1 MLAGGHAGVSRYT
14 DALTR
19 ALDRVVPDFPEL
31 TLEAVTTRATAETS
45 TFENIAVTP
54 AGLPLGAEG
63 RGWVRLLLEQAVARR
78 RAFDLLHFFDLLGPV
93 LARDQRFVTTLHDAS
108 IAHGF
113 EFSRLRRTYKRRV
126 QPWALRRAEAVVAVS
141 AFARDEAVR
150 LLGGEAARIRV
161 IHSGPG
167 LIEADEDDA
176 PIAGQPRPYL
186 LFVGTLA
193 DNKNLPFLVRA
204 FDRSGADADLVLAG
218 RRGSAFDE
226 LESTIGAAGSRDRIR
241 LVEDVSDRSLNG
253 LYRGALALLH
263 PSRYEGFGF
272 TPLEAMTRGV
282 RWSQATFRR
291 SARSRATAR
300 SSFHSMTSSVGRRR
314 FAASPPTGRFGQ
326 ISRAEGWRRQP
337 GTRGTRQPGGSASS
351 CSSSDLAP
359 GEHPDVPLSHVEPG
373 KEVEDGRTAVPPE
386 QRRDVL
392 APPHDRLVAR
402 LLDAESVIR
411 EETLVA
417 AKREGP
423 DVCVVIR
430 DPTLGVGRRR
440 VELSALREDAA
451 RLSHE
456 RRRIAYVLEDVLEDD
471 PLEGSVAEG
480 QWLALDVG
488 VKDLAAERGRVL
500 DGGRIHLD
508 ACVLA
513 EVVREPPGAT
523 TDVQQTGARR
533 EVPREIAPVPWL
545 LMPVRVRQGGED

>member
-1 MLAGGHAGVSRYT
+1 MAMLAGGHAGVSRYT

-161 IHSGPG
+161 VHSGPG

-272 TPLEAMTRGV
+272 TPLEAMTRGCPV
-282 RWSQATFRR
+282 VASDIPPLREVSGDGALILPLDDELGWSEAIRRIASDGALRADLARRGLETAARYSWDETARRLCELLLELGPSTGQAPRR
-291 SARSRATAR
+291 SA
-300 SSFHSMTSSVGRRR
+300 F
-314 FAASPPTGRFGQ
+314 P
-326 ISRAEGWRRQP
+326 
-337 GTRGTRQPGGSASS
+337 RGAG
-351 CSSSDLAP
+351 
-359 GEHPDVPLSHVEPG
+359 
-373 KEVEDGRTAVPPE
+373 
-386 QRRDVL
+386 
-392 APPHDRLVAR
+392 
-402 LLDAESVIR
+402 
-411 EETLVA
+411 
-417 AKREGP
+417 
-423 DVCVVIR
+423 
-430 DPTLGVGRRR
+430 
-440 VELSALREDAA
+440 
-451 RLSHE
+451 
-456 RRRIAYVLEDVLEDD
+456 
-471 PLEGSVAEG
+471 
-480 QWLALDVG
+480 
-488 VKDLAAERGRVL
+488 
-500 DGGRIHLD
+500 
-508 ACVLA
+508 
-513 EVVREPPGAT
+513 
-523 TDVQQTGARR
+523 
-533 EVPREIAPVPWL
+533 
-545 LMPVRVRQGGED
+545 QGG